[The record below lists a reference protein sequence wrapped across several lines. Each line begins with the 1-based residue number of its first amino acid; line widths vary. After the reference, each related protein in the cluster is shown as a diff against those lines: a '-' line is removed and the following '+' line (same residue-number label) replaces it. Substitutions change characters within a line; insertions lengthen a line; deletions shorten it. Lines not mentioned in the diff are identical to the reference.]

1 MVELHRAISLYDGNF
16 GLPDKFN
23 SNEWQQADKIIK
35 LLEPVQRV
43 TKELS
48 AKEAMLS
55 QVIPFIEILKME
67 LGSTDVD
74 DRGIISTKEEML
86 KSLKS
91 QFEHVYSDNNCVVA
105 TLLDPRFKATFYDAA
120 ATKSAVQTLVELC
133 ESCKDLNEVNE
144 QDQMSKEY
152 ILKVYNKMNKQSGS

>member
-1 MVELHRAISLYDGNF
+1 MLSRMVELHRAISLYDGNF

-35 LLEPVQRV
+35 LLEPVQFV

-48 AKEAMLS
+48 AKEAMIS

-74 DRGIISTKEEML
+74 DRGIISTEEEIL

-91 QFEHVYSDNNCVVA
+91 QFEHVYNCVIA
-105 TLLDPRFKATFYDAA
+105 LDPRFKATFYDAT

-144 QDQMSKEY
+144 QDQMSKVY
-152 ILKVYNKMNKQSGS
+152 ILKVYNKMNKQSES